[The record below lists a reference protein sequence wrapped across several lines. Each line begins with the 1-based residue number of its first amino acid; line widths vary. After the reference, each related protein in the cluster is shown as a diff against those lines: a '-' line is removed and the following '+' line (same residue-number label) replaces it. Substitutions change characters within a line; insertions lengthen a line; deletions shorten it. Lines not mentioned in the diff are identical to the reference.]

1 MRQLRPRT
9 PALIAGILALAIGGG
24 YVAGHR
30 RPAEALSRSHRPG
43 MESALALQQTFA
55 DVAGEV
61 EPAVV
66 SVKIEKTVRQ
76 MEWRRAPRGRRGPF
90 QYYEAPGAEQSV
102 PIGEGS
108 GVIFRPDG
116 YALTNYHVVQ
126 HADTL
131 KVKLHDGR
139 ELPAEVVG
147 TDELLD
153 LAVIKINSREK
164 FTAAELGDSD
174 QIAVGQWAIAIG
186 NPFQLGNTFT
196 VGVISAKGR
205 ELDSLAGETSFQ
217 NYLQTDASINLGN
230 SGGPLVNVYGEVVG
244 INNAIYSPN
253 GANVGIGFAIPINNA
268 KAVLDELVAGKKIVR
283 GYLGVRIGDVTPELA
298 KEVESPNQTT
308 GVVIAAVEP
317 GGPADRGG
325 IQPGDIVVAF
335 DGTPVKDQK
344 QLSREIAKLGTGT
357 ARMEVVRKGQH
368 VSLKVALGEFP
379 NEA

>member
-1 MRQLRPRT
+1 MRQLRLRT

-164 FTAAELGDSD
+164 FTAAELGDFVKAHPEGLDYSLTE
-174 QIAVGQWAIAIG
+174 AGEGMSSGQKQRLCLARALLSSPPLLILDEVSSNLDDRTEAAIAET
-186 NPFQLGNTFT
+186 L
-196 VGVISAKGR
+196 SKLKGKTTILIVSHR
-205 ELDSLAGETSFQ
+205 AGMIRFADSILDLDSSHQ
-217 NYLQTDASINLGN
+217 
-230 SGGPLVNVYGEVVG
+230 
-244 INNAIYSPN
+244 
-253 GANVGIGFAIPINNA
+253 
-268 KAVLDELVAGKKIVR
+268 
-283 GYLGVRIGDVTPELA
+283 
-298 KEVESPNQTT
+298 
-308 GVVIAAVEP
+308 
-317 GGPADRGG
+317 
-325 IQPGDIVVAF
+325 
-335 DGTPVKDQK
+335 
-344 QLSREIAKLGTGT
+344 
-357 ARMEVVRKGQH
+357 
-368 VSLKVALGEFP
+368 
-379 NEA
+379 